1 MSKQVNSAPE
11 LKRTMTAGQMEMISL
26 GGAIGV
32 GLFMGST
39 STIKWTGPSVML
51 AYAFVGLILYIV
63 MRALGEMI
71 YINPGTGSF
80 ADYATEYVHPLAGYL
95 AKWANVFEY
104 IVVGMSEVI
113 AATEYLKYWWPHTQ
127 TWIAG
132 IIIIIFLV
140 LANLA
145 SAKAYGT
152 LEFWFAMIKVVT
164 IIFMILLGFVM
175 IFFGFGNGGHPIG
188 LSNLWKNGGFF
199 TGGFKGFFFSMSIIV
214 GSYEGIEL
222 LGISAGEVANPQ
234 KAIVKSVKS
243 VLLRILI
250 FYVGAIFVIVTIY
263 PWNKLGSV
271 GSPFVE
277 TFAKVGIT
285 AAASIINFVV
295 LTAALSGANS
305 GIYSSSRMLFKLAH
319 EGDAPKIFGRLSKRV
334 VPNMAILGISGG
346 ILIGFILDMIATTV
360 NKSVSD
366 MFVVVFS
373 SSVLPGMIPWFVI
386 LLAEL
391 RYRRNN
397 PDIMADH
404 PFKLPLYPLSN
415 YFAFLMLIVI
425 VIFMFIN
432 PDTRISV
439 IVGAAVL
446 IIAAIVYICRWGL
459 GPEKRQ
465 KTGSKE

>member
-1 MSKQVNSAPE
+1 MSKKHSMPA

-39 STIKWTGPSVML
+39 STIKWTGPSVLL
-51 AYAFVGLILYIV
+51 AYMFVGLILYIV
-63 MRALGEMI
+63 MRALGEML

-80 ADYATEYVHPLAGYL
+80 ADYATEYVHPIAGYM
-95 AKWANVFEY
+95 AEWANVFEY
-104 IVVGMSEVI
+104 IVVGMSEVV
-113 AATEYLKYWWPHTQ
+113 AATEYLKYWWPNISAL
-127 TWIAG
+127 WSG
-132 IIIIIFLV
+132 VIIIFFLL

-145 SAKAYGT
+145 SAKAYAN

-164 IIFMILLGFVM
+164 IILMIILGFMV
-175 IFFGFGNGGHPIG
+175 ILFGFGNGGKPIG
-188 LSNLWKNGGFF
+188 FSNLWAHGGFF

-263 PWNKLGSV
+263 PWNQLNAL
-271 GSPFVE
+271 GSPFVT

-305 GIYSSSRMLFKLAH
+305 GIYSSSRMLFKLSH
-319 EGDAPKIFGRLSKRV
+319 DGDAPKPFRHISKRI
-334 VPNMAILGISGG
+334 VPDRAIMGITGG
-346 ILIGFILDMIATTV
+346 ILIGFVLNVIAS
-360 NKSVSD
+360 NYNHSASD
-366 MFVVVFS
+366 LFVIVFS

-391 RYRRNN
+391 RFRRHN
-397 PDIMADH
+397 PDLLRDH
-404 PFKLPLYPLSN
+404 PFKLPLYPFSN
-415 YFAFLMLIVI
+415 YFAFAMLVLI

-439 IVGAAVL
+439 IAGALVL
-446 IIAAIVYICRWGL
+446 IAAAIVYLIRHKGDL
-459 GPEKRQ
+459 RKS
-465 KTGSKE
+465 KTDD

>member
-366 MFVVVFS
+366 MFVVVVIS
-373 SSVLPGMIPWFVI
+373 CVRPVLIPWIVI
-386 LLAEL
+386 LLADL
-391 RYRRNN
+391 RSGRNN
-397 PDIMADH
+397 PDLLAEQ
-404 PFKLPLYPLSN
+404 PFNLPLYPLSN

>member
-1 MSKQVNSAPE
+1 MKKSAPE
-11 LKRTMTAGQMEMISL
+11 LNRSMTAGQMEMISL

-39 STIKWTGPSVML
+39 STIKWTGPSVIL

-80 ADYATEYVHPLAGYL
+80 ADYATEYVHPVAGYL

-104 IVVGMSEVI
+104 IVVGMSEVV
-113 AATEYLKYWWPHTQ
+113 AATEYLKYWWPHLH
-127 TWIAG
+127 TWVAG
-132 IIIIIFLV
+132 IVIIIFLV

-145 SAKAYGT
+145 SAKAYGS
-152 LEFWFAMIKVVT
+152 LEFWFAMIKVIT
-164 IIFMILLGFVM
+164 IIFMILLGFM
-175 IFFGFGNGGHPIG
+175 IIFFGFGNGDHPTG
-188 LSNLWKNGGFF
+188 FSNLWSHGGFF
-199 TGGFKGFFFSMSIIV
+199 TGGWSGFFFSMSIIV

-243 VLLRILI
+243 VLFRILI

-263 PWNKLGSV
+263 PWNELSSV
-271 GSPFVE
+271 GSPFVS

-305 GIYSSSRMLFKLAH
+305 GIYSSSRMLFKLSH
-319 EGDAPKIFGRLSKRV
+319 EGDAPKIFGRLSKRI
-334 VPNMAILGISGG
+334 VPDAAILGISGG
-346 ILIGFILDMIATTV
+346 ILIGFIIDMISATYSHSTA
-360 NKSVSD
+360 D

-391 RYRRNN
+391 RFRRNN
-397 PDIMADH
+397 KDLMVDH
-404 PFKLPLYPLSN
+404 PFKLPLYPFSN

-446 IIAAIVYICRWGL
+446 ILAVTVYLVRHGFKN
-459 GPEKRQ
+459 EKA
-465 KTGSKE
+465 